1 MPGQAL
7 LVAAI
12 PAAEEGEHRR
22 GQGLSPRRSSFGRTP
37 GQDTRAHRGDLE
49 AVRSSAEAVLNEP
62 CLLSR
67 NERDCW
73 KLLDDCTTVCILPV
87 TVFVRFRRLPKSCL
101 FPLLYSSLPSSFVAP
116 W

>member
-49 AVRSSAEAVLNEP
+49 AV
-62 CLLSR
+62 
-67 NERDCW
+67 
-73 KLLDDCTTVCILPV
+73 
-87 TVFVRFRRLPKSCL
+87 
-101 FPLLYSSLPSSFVAP
+101 
-116 W
+116 